1 MDPLATLIYI
11 VEHCQF
17 DNTAFDGA
25 FADVDMVALAERI
38 AAYQGWRAR
47 GGFRPL
53 ISQDLAAW
61 PLLARYAD
69 LHGISCEADSIVE
82 RAAQV
87 LRANLRERTSRDFGA
102 RFTVE
107 MLDTI
112 ENALEG

>member
-47 GGFRPL
+47 GGPMAPRAGGQDAGDRRDKDECNDVGHRRSFRPFP
-53 ISQDLAAW
+53 SA
-61 PLLARYAD
+61 PLPP
-69 LHGISCEADSIVE
+69 
-82 RAAQV
+82 
-87 LRANLRERTSRDFGA
+87 LRPPPCTYPL
-102 RFTVE
+102 
-107 MLDTI
+107 TI
-112 ENALEG
+112 LNFRMEQF